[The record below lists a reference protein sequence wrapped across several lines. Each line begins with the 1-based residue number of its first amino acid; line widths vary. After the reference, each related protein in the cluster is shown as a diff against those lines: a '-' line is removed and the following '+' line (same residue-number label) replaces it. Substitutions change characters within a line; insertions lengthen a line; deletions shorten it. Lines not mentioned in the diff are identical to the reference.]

1 VAVSYDA
8 SRFAT
13 GVQFY
18 LDGEPVD
25 LDVELDSI
33 NQDTKGKTPIRIGD
47 GGGIGKA
54 FTGRID
60 DARIYTEVLSP
71 EQVAALSTTETLDKI
86 AAIPEQS
93 RTTGQRE
100 KLRLARLEQYG
111 PAKLTTAWK
120 ALVDARREREALKR
134 SFPTVMVME
143 EMPHPRETHRL
154 NRGVYDSPAEV
165 VHRAVPAILPPL
177 PAGVPNNRLGF
188 AEWLVADDHPLT
200 SRVAVNRIWQMFF
213 GRGLVKTVGDFG
225 SQGEWPTYPQA
236 LDWLAVDLRESG
248 WNVKRLVKTI
258 VTSSIYRQSS
268 SASKALL
275 ETDPDNA
282 LLARGPRV
290 RIPAEMVRDQALAMA
305 GLLVE
310 RVGGP
315 SVRPYQPAGIWKEM
329 NSQEYDQDHG
339 EKLYRRSLYTFWK
352 RTAPP
357 PFMMN
362 FDSAGREACVV
373 QLTRTNTP
381 LQALNLMNDVT
392 YVEAARKFA
401 ERILHEGGDSAADRI
416 VYAFRTATAR
426 APKPAEQKILLDS
439 LAHYR
444 ARYSAA
450 PDEAVALLSEGE
462 SKRDESLDPAE
473 HAAYTAMASL
483 ILNMDE
489 VMTKE

>member
-1 VAVSYDA
+1 M
-8 SRFAT
+8 
-13 GVQFY
+13 
-18 LDGEPVD
+18 L
-25 LDVELDSI
+25 
-33 NQDTKGKTPIRIGD
+33 
-47 GGGIGKA
+47 
-54 FTGRID
+54 
-60 DARIYTEVLSP
+60 
-71 EQVAALSTTETLDKI
+71 
-86 AAIPEQS
+86 
-93 RTTGQRE
+93 
-100 KLRLARLEQYG
+100 
-111 PAKLTTAWK
+111 
-120 ALVDARREREALKR
+120 
-134 SFPTVMVME
+134 
-143 EMPHPRETHRL
+143 
-154 NRGVYDSPAEV
+154 
-165 VHRAVPAILPPL
+165 
-177 PAGVPNNRLGF
+177 
-188 AEWLVADDHPLT
+188 
-200 SRVAVNRIWQMFF
+200 F
-213 GRGLVKTVGDFG
+213 GRGLVKTVEDFG
-225 SQGEWPTYPQA
+225 SQGEWPTYPQV
-236 LDWLAVDLRESG
+236 LDWLAVDFRESG

-268 SASKALL
+268 FASKALL
-275 ETDPDNA
+275 GRDPDNA

-290 RIPAEMVRDQALAMA
+290 RMPAEIVRDQALAMA

-315 SVRPYQPAGIWKEM
+315 SVRPYQPDGIWKEM

-401 ERILHEGGDSAADRI
+401 ERILHDGGDTAADRLA
-416 VYAFRTATAR
+416 YAFRTATAR

-439 LAHYR
+439 LEHYR
-444 ARYSAA
+444 SRYSAA
-450 PDEAVALLSEGE
+450 PEEAVALLSEGE